1 MRPFSLSTIGRLVLQ
16 HARKAD
22 HSPVVPE
29 GRAAGRIER
38 LHVER
43 AHEAAHPMHRPT
55 PDSRTKNGSTPVRQN
70 VSSSNP
76 LA

>member
-1 MRPFSLSTIGRLVLQ
+1 MRPFSLSTIGRLVLLQ
-16 HARKAD
+16 TRKANRP
-22 HSPVVPE
+22 PVVPE
-29 GRAAGRIER
+29 PRDGRRIER

-55 PDSRTKNGSTPVRQN
+55 PDSRSKNASTAVRQN

-76 LA
+76 PA

>member
-22 HSPVVPE
+22 RTPVVPE
-29 GRAAGRIER
+29 RRDASRIER

-43 AHEAAHPMHRPT
+43 AHEAAHPIHRPT
-55 PDSRTKNGSTPVRQN
+55 PDSRTHNGLTPVRQN